1 MQSCRFASTN
11 LFFVAVLVAV
21 AVVVAKAPYCCDP
34 KILLRGN
41 IMSHFSSLLA
51 ASSYKETAPMAGKS
65 W

>member
-1 MQSCRFASTN
+1 MQSCRFANTN
-11 LFFVAVLVAV
+11 LFFLAVLVAV

-51 ASSYKETAPMAGKS
+51 ASS
-65 W
+65 